1 MDMSDKTI
9 QPERFI
15 PVAEPVMGGNELAYI
30 TDCVASGWVSSL
42 GSYISRF
49 EQTFASFCGVKHG
62 VSTSNG
68 TAALHLAMASLD
80 IGPGDEVIIPSLTFI
95 ATANA
100 VRYLGANPVFV
111 DSSPRTWN
119 LSPES
124 MAKTITTR
132 TRAVIP
138 VHLYGHPADM
148 DAINALA
155 KKHGMIVIEDAAEAH
170 GAEYRGQRTGSLGR
184 AAAFSFYGN
193 KVVTT
198 GEGGMI
204 TTDDDGLAERAI
216 SLRDHGMSRE
226 RRYWHPV
233 IGYNYR
239 LTNMQAALG
248 VAQMERI
255 DEMLARKR
263 AIAALYSEL
272 LGGTPGVGL
281 PVEEPWARN
290 IYWMYSILVS
300 GDFGIS
306 RDELMVR
313 LKARQIDTRP
323 FFNPIHLMPPYAT
336 GQSLPVAERLARQG
350 LSLPSS
356 TALTDADVQRIASAI
371 RQART

>member
-1 MDMSDKTI
+1 MPDPTV

-15 PVAEPVMGGNELAYI
+15 PIAEPVMLGNETAYLA
-30 TDCVASGWVSSL
+30 DCVASGWVSSL
-42 GSYISRF
+42 GNYISRF
-49 EQTFASFCGVKHG
+49 EQAFARFCGVKHG
-62 VSTSNG
+62 ISTSNG
-68 TAALHLAMASLD
+68 TAALHLALASCG
-80 IGPGDEVIIPSLTFI
+80 IGPGDEVIVPSLTFI

-100 VRYLGANPVFV
+100 VRYLDAVPVFV

-124 MAKTITTR
+124 VAQAVTPR
-132 TRAVIP
+132 TRAIVP

-148 DAINALA
+148 DALNALA
-155 KKHGMIVIEDAAEAH
+155 RAHGLTIIEDAAEAH
-170 GAEYRGQRTGSLGR
+170 GAEYKGRRAGSLGR

-239 LTNMQAALG
+239 LTNLQAALG

-255 DEMLARKR
+255 DGMLARKR
-263 AIAALYSEL
+263 AIAALYGDL
-272 LGGTPGVGL
+272 LGGIPGVAL
-281 PVEEPWARN
+281 PAEEPWAKN
-290 IYWMYSILVS
+290 IYWMYSILV
-300 GDFGIS
+300 GDDFGIT
-306 RDELMVR
+306 RDELMARLKVR
-313 LKARQIDTRP
+313 LIDTRP

-356 TALTDADVQRIASAI
+356 AALTDRAVRRVASAI
-371 RQART
+371 RQSRP